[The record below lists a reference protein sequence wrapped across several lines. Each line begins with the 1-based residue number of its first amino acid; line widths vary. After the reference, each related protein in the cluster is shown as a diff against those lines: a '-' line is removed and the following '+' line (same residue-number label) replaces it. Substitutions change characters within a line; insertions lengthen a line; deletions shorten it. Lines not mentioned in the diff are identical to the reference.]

1 MKKSQ
6 VSSRKSPVTLFA
18 KSKKGAVAREIE
30 STTRSVPFLA
40 LSAKKGIGPV
50 VAIALLIVV
59 AVSSVIG
66 FQTWFGAFQSNIQ
79 TKSETSSSN
88 YITIDLNYAEN
99 SGTSMKIYYSNP
111 SSIYIPVN
119 EIKINS
125 IVCTIIGSDT
135 LVENSITEIEVT
147 GCSVS
152 SRENAKIV
160 LITPKGIYE
169 EEVYIK

>member
-1 MKKSQ
+1 MKKLQ

-18 KSKKGAVAREIE
+18 KSKKC
-30 STTRSVPFLA
+30 
-40 LSAKKGIGPV
+40 IGPV

-66 FQTWFGAFQSNIQ
+66 FQSWFGAFQSNIQ

-169 EEVYIK
+169 EDVYIK